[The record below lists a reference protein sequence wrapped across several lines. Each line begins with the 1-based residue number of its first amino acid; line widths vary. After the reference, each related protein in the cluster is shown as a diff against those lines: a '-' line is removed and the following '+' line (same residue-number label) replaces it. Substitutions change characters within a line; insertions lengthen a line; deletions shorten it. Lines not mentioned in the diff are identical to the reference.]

1 MRCVIDEP
9 SDHAGRKLT
18 RYHVV
23 DAMNRRLRDG
33 QLTVKRPHR
42 LSRNRRKDASDLDI
56 YLERVTGIE
65 PALSAWETEWTPT
78 GRLAYVDR
86 HVSAERIHALCCD
99 LSLALRLLDMFVLM
113 TGVAAIFTGR
123 LQDQSTVGI

>member
-1 MRCVIDEP
+1 VRCVIDEP

-65 PALSAWETEWTPT
+65 PALSAWEVSSAICGLRAETLIC
-78 GRLAYVDR
+78 GILARLATSDR
-86 HVSAERIHALCCD
+86 ESP
-99 LSLALRLLDMFVLM
+99 LLL
-113 TGVAAIFTGR
+113 TRSGT
-123 LQDQSTVGI
+123 